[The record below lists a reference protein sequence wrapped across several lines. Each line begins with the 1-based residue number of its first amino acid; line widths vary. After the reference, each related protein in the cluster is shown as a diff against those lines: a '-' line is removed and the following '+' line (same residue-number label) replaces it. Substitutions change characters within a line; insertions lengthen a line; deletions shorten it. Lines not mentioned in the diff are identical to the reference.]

1 MIRVGQLKVDGKTAL
16 GLKVD
21 LPDSPPLVAVIGDK
35 GFVMCG
41 FLNVDV
47 AERLGVTAAM
57 VSGVKTFDDI
67 LDAEIKAVTSEAE
80 MKGIRQG
87 MKGHEAVKL
96 LF

>member
-21 LPDSPPLVAVIGDK
+21 LPDSPPLVAAIGEK

-57 VSGVKTFDDI
+57 VSGVKTFDDL

-87 MKGHEAVKL
+87 MKGREAVKL

>member
-21 LPDSPPLVAVIGDK
+21 LPDSPPLVAVIGEK

-57 VSGVKTFDDI
+57 VSGVKTFDDM
-67 LDAEIKAVTSEAE
+67 LDAEIRAVTSEAE

-87 MKGHEAVKL
+87 MKGREAVKL